1 MGGLNGISSG
11 HDQMMGFCKHGDK
24 YSASTN
30 EDNFITVW
38 ISNFRTSLHVKL
50 VCDLLMLLKKLIW

>member
-30 EDNFITVW
+30 EDNFITV
-38 ISNFRTSLHVKL
+38 
-50 VCDLLMLLKKLIW
+50 